1 MDWYYPVLSGAVT
14 GERAI
19 RHLAF
24 RFDDFVLADRG
35 VRCVGDKDWITAA
48 ETCECAMAYLLVGD
62 RPMAE
67 RLFAWAQ
74 TMRSPDG
81 RYLTGIAYPQE
92 VSFPDGEHTTYTA
105 AAVILAADALSGSS
119 PASGL
124 FIDHRGLPDIIDV
137 EIDVSGHLPVHE
149 PD

>member
-1 MDWYYPVLSGAVT
+1 
-14 GERAI
+14 
-19 RHLAF
+19 
-24 RFDDFVLADRG
+24 
-35 VRCVGDKDWITAA
+35 
-48 ETCECAMAYLLVGD
+48 
-62 RPMAE
+62 MAE

-74 TMRSPDG
+74 TLRRPDG

-124 FIDHRGLPDIIDV
+124 FIDHRGLPAIIDV
-137 EIDVSGHLPVHE
+137 EKKLYEAAHARDITSVTISQRLALEEFHAQELRLGDANGDDGWALRTIDQPESTRINQNKLFSQIIP
-149 PD
+149 